1 MPCRS
6 RPPSVLT
13 PTLGDV
19 RLTHFRQLM
28 EDEFGA
34 VRASSIARDHVFS
47 ALEGRTVDQALED
60 GEEPR
65 EVWRAVCAEFDV
77 PPARR

>member
-1 MPCRS
+1 
-6 RPPSVLT
+6 
-13 PTLGDV
+13 V

-34 VRASSIARDHVFS
+34 VRASSISRDHVFS
-47 ALEGRTVDQALED
+47 ALDGRSAEQALED
-60 GEEPR
+60 GVEPR

-77 PPARR
+77 PASRR